1 MERNANVKKWKRKQE
16 CEKTEA
22 KTRRRN
28 ERAGVRFGDLEGRN
42 ELAERHEEKVK
53 VGEGF
58 KLLDDDL
65 REESSGAVPDNALET
80 CCNDTERQQRSG
92 GEAWWPGTFDFESHF
107 GQMTH
112 RACLRRCC
120 EGLILCSWQMRRE

>member
-1 MERNANVKKWKRKQE
+1 MERNANVKKWERKQE

-65 REESSGAVPDNALET
+65 REESSGAVPDNALQR
-80 CCNDTERQQRSG
+80 CYNDTERQ
-92 GEAWWPGTFDFESHF
+92 
-107 GQMTH
+107 
-112 RACLRRCC
+112 
-120 EGLILCSWQMRRE
+120 